1 MCSDI
6 THLTPSESLVIE
18 AQGLGKC
25 YGIYDKPTDRLK
37 QLLWGRWRKF
47 SREFWSLRGVDLAI
61 RKGEVVGIV
70 GRNGAGKSTLLQ
82 MICGTMPP
90 SEGVL
95 KVHGRVAA
103 LLELGAGF
111 NPEFTGI
118 ENVFTNGA
126 LLGLTHQQ
134 IQEKL
139 PDILSFADIGEF
151 VHQPV
156 KTYSSGMFVRLA
168 FAVATSVDPD
178 ILIIDEALSVGDGAF
193 ARKSFER
200 IMKLKESGA
209 TILFCSHSMYQVEAL
224 CSRAI
229 WLDSGV
235 VRLAGSAAEVTQAYN
250 ASLGLPDGADQGE
263 RSLQLPVVASGTGRI
278 LSVTALCDGQHGRFV
293 NVKSGLSDLTFQVEF
308 AIDPSLPIPGLA
320 FGFADGMGQT
330 VASAV
335 SVHDGAQLFVDATGR
350 GSASAT
356 FRKIPL
362 LKGEYSVTVFLVTED
377 ALNAYDQR
385 EDCLRFKVAQD
396 SLEQGLVSLKHD
408 WHCEND

>member
-6 THLTPSESLVIE
+6 THLMPSESLVIE

-37 QLLWGRWRKF
+37 QLLWGRWRNF

-126 LLGLTHQQ
+126 LLGLTRKE

-168 FAVATSVDPD
+168 FSVATSVDPD

-235 VRLAGSAAEVTQAYN
+235 VRLAGSAAAVTQAYN
-250 ASLGLPDGADQGE
+250 ASLGLSSGADQGE
-263 RSLQLPVVASGTGRI
+263 RSLQLPVAASGAGRI
-278 LSVTALCDGQHGRFV
+278 LSATALCDGQHGRSV
-293 NVKSGLSDLTFQVEF
+293 HVKSGLSDLTIQVEF
-308 AIDPSLPIPGLA
+308 AVDPSLPIPGVA
-320 FGFADGMGQT
+320 FGFADGTGQT

-335 SVHDGAQLFVDATGR
+335 SVHDGVQLFVDATGR

-377 ALNAYDQR
+377 ALTAYDQR
-385 EDCLRFKVAQD
+385 ENCLRFKVAQD

-408 WHCEND
+408 WH